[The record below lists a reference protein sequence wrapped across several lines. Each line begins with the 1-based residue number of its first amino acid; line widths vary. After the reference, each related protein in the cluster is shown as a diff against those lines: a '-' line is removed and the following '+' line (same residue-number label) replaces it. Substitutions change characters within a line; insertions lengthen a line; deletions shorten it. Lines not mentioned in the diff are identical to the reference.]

1 MPLYN
6 ANDINPLNEFWDFL
20 NRQFSGEF
28 KLGTF
33 VKAVSDVANSA
44 SAVATA
50 SLPLAGGTMTG
61 DIVLDGAGIDSAAAV
76 DVGTSTATG
85 VNVGTAV
92 GCAVSIGEVT
102 GTASFNCVASGV
114 NGVAAADLATVGQT
128 LGGFNHF
135 SVAVGV
141 EAAAKRVITGSIVD
155 MMGGALVGAMNVT
168 LKIYSTAV
176 PTIVANAAG
185 GGTAVLQELGIGG
198 STKASF
204 HTFQTA
210 GDGTF
215 VVEITVGAPV
225 ADMNLEFVALEALPY
240 VTLTSFAGP

>member
-61 DIVLDGAGIDSAAAV
+61 GIVLAAGGVDAVAAV
-76 DVGTSTATG
+76 NVGTSTATG

-102 GTASFNCVASGV
+102 GTAAFNCVASGID
-114 NGVAAADLATVGQT
+114 GVAVTDLATVNQLSKSFVSVGVSAEVAHKRILSGTYVDQT
-128 LGGFNHF
+128 GTPIAASSNCILELYC
-135 SVAVGV
+135 SVAPTALAC
-141 EAAAKRVITGSIVD
+141 EAAS
-155 MMGGALVGAMNVT
+155 
-168 LKIYSTAV
+168 
-176 PTIVANAAG
+176 
-185 GGTAVLQELGIGG
+185 GTNLTSDIL
-198 STKASF
+198 TKHAF
-204 HTFQTA
+204 LAFQTA
-210 GDGTF
+210 ADGTF
-215 VVEITVGAPV
+215 AIGMTFAGATDVVYKVTGLSAE
-225 ADMNLEFVALEALPY
+225 PY
-240 VTLTSFAGP
+240 VSFTTFD